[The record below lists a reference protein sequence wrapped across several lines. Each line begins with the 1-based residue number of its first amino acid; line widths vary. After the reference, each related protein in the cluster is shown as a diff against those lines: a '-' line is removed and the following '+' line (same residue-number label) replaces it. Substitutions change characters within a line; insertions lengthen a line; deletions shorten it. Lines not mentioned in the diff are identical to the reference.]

1 MRLFKQLV
9 GVFAALLTIAAV
21 LFIFSYDLI
30 KIDWVS
36 FMEIQ
41 PSYRAQDFD
50 PNTGEGP
57 LPVPAQSIPVE
68 GPAYIPGEG
77 VPSNPVPADEVS
89 ISRGAEL
96 YAINCQMCHGEDGQ
110 GNGTISAFLVK
121 KKPANLASEL
131 VQSKP
136 DGSLFLTISNGIFN
150 PNNTLFPDVQF
161 SGQMPPLNEN
171 LTVRER
177 WDVVNFLRTLKAAGQ

>member
-9 GVFAALLTIAAV
+9 VVFAVLGVLVGALM
-21 LFIFSYDLI
+21 IFAYDVI
-30 KIDWVS
+30 KIDWVV

-41 PSYRAQDFD
+41 PSFGTQ
-50 PNTGEGP
+50 EEP
-57 LPVPAQSIPVE
+57 LAVPAQAIPVE
-68 GPAYIPGEG
+68 GAAYIPGEG
-77 VPSNPVPADEVS
+77 APINPVPADETS
-89 ISRGAEL
+89 IARGAEL
-96 YAINCQMCHGEDGQ
+96 YAINCKMCHGDAGQ

-121 KKPANLASEL
+121 KKPANLTSEL
-131 VQSKP
+131 VQSKT

-150 PNNTLFPDVQF
+150 PDNSLFPDVQF

-177 WDVVNFLRTLKAAGQ
+177 WDVVNYLRTLKPADGQ

>member
-1 MRLFKQLV
+1 MSTSLGVILKRLLMIFIVAGV
-9 GVFAALLTIAAV
+9 GFAIVLLFT
-21 LFIFSYDLI
+21 YDVI

-41 PSYRAQDFD
+41 PSYGTQEEPR
-50 PNTGEGP
+50 PI
-57 LPVPAQSIPVE
+57 PAQSIPVE

-77 VPSNPVPADEVS
+77 APINPVPADATS
-89 ISRGAEL
+89 IARGAEL
-96 YAINCQMCHGEDGQ
+96 FAINCQMCHGESGE
-110 GNGTISAFLVK
+110 GNGTISAFLTK
-121 KKPANLASEL
+121 KKPANLTSEQ
-131 VQSKP
+131 VQSKS

-177 WDVVNFLRTLKAAGQ
+177 WDLVNFIRTLKAKAQ